1 MDLNVIRGMIF
12 LVAGFIMIFFSRRVY
27 GFQKSVIRKLHIK
40 VDLKHEKK
48 NYVYFGIVFIVI
60 AMIFFVVSIIFWFR
74 LFFCIGCNFCQGF
87 LGLVVFVLRF
97 LILSSQV
104 MQSQLL
110 RLFFLLLVLAFLHQ
124 EGEHIGE

>member
-60 AMIFFVVSIIFWFR
+60 AMIFFVVSIIF
-74 LFFCIGCNFCQGF
+74 
-87 LGLVVFVLRF
+87 
-97 LILSSQV
+97 
-104 MQSQLL
+104 
-110 RLFFLLLVLAFLHQ
+110 
-124 EGEHIGE
+124 